1 MMPWGFQNDPAL
13 RWVCEKGPI
22 SQVLLEPLVYV
33 TAAGETITIPV
44 GFVTDY
50 ASIPRIFWNI
60 IPPDG
65 DARFPAILHDYL
77 YSLRGWEPCFKNR
90 AQCDGL
96 FLEAMRHVGVNM
108 VERLTVYSAVR
119 CFGWAFSA
127 TPNVAGRKWKK

>member
-1 MMPWGFQNDPAL
+1 VNAGFQNNPAL
-13 RWVCEKGPI
+13 RWLSESGPI
-22 SQVLLEPLVYV
+22 TQVLVEPLVYESV
-33 TAAGETITIPV
+33 AGDTIVIPQ

-50 ASIPRIFWNI
+50 ATIPRVFWNI

-77 YSLRGWEPCFKNR
+77 YSLRGWAPYFKTR

-108 VERLTVYSAVR
+108 VERITIYSAVR
-119 CFGWAFSA
+119 CFGWAFSLGK
-127 TPNVAGRKWKK
+127 NKDGRAWKK